1 MLMITV
7 GRKPDEVEGCLSSDY
22 GYDDDDSFDNGYY
35 EVILKKCHSSNSRH
49 YYSIALLAIV
59 TFIASITRLTSFT
72 RFMNLFH

>member
-22 GYDDDDSFDNGYY
+22 GYDDDDDSFDNGYY

-59 TFIASITRLTSFT
+59 TFIASITRLT